1 MPLSLSRPSC
11 LPAFLIK
18 LFLMSSSSQIESAEI
33 LRWRSGEAPRRAA
46 DALAREEPLEIRVR
60 GQSVAVTMRTPGHD
74 AELAAGFLACFG
86 LALLFQRSI
95 PAT

>member
-46 DALAREEPLEIRVR
+46 DALARDSAVR
-60 GQSVAVTMRTPGHD
+60 EAYLGEQEAGHV
-74 AELAAGFLACFG
+74 
-86 LALLFQRSI
+86 
-95 PAT
+95 